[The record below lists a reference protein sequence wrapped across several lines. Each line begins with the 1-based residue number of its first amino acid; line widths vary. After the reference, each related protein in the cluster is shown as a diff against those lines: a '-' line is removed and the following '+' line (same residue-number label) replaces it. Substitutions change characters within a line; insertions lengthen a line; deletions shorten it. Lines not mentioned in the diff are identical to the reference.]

1 MDKMGIRRKAR
12 RQIDKRATRKGD
24 PRERRKASRCALTRW
39 AILEFVHKGMAGANG
54 RSKGQCFQ

>member
-1 MDKMGIRRKAR
+1 MGDKKESETTD
-12 RQIDKRATRKGD
+12 RQKGD
-24 PRERRKASRCALTRW
+24 EEERSSRMEESFSRCALTRW